1 MNITI
6 DPGPRT
12 GSVRVPASK
21 SQAHRLLIC
30 AALGMRPVRLT
41 LDGSSRDIDATAAC
55 LRALGAEIEAQDDAL
70 TVRPI
75 RAVPESLL
83 HLHCG
88 ESGSTL
94 RFLLPL
100 CGALGVQAAF
110 HMEGRLPERPLAPL
124 DAQLRAHGMTLRQ
137 EGSLLYVGGQLRGG
151 DFTLPGDVSSQYISG
166 LLLALPRIDGESR
179 LTVTGTLQ
187 SAGYVDMTLEALR
200 LSGVSIEAAQNA
212 FRIPGDQRFCLPET
226 LSVEG
231 DWSSAAFFLCAGAFS
246 AHGVRVRGLRT
257 DSTQGDRA
265 VLTLLRRFGAQ
276 IEEQTDCV
284 LVRRGALRGIR
295 IDAAQIPDL
304 VPALAV
310 TAVGA
315 EGQTVIEN
323 AARLRLKESD
333 RLQTTAALLRTLG
346 AAVTELPDGLVIE
359 GGRPLSGGTVSACGD
374 HRIAMSA
381 AIAAALAEAPVTVSG
396 AESVEKSYPRF
407 WNDLRS
413 LKGDAV

>member
-55 LRALGAEIEAQDDAL
+55 LRALGAEIEAQCGVL

-75 RAVPESLL
+75 RAVPEGLL

-100 CGALGVQAAF
+100 CGALGVQAVF
-110 HMEGRLPERPLAPL
+110 HMEGRLPERPLAPF

-137 EGSLLYVGGQLRGG
+137 EGSLLYVGGQLTGG
-151 DFTLPGDVSSQYISG
+151 DFTLPGNVSSQYISG

-187 SAGYVDMTLEALR
+187 SAGYVDMTLDALR

-212 FRIPGDQRFCLPET
+212 FRIPGGQRFCLPEAF
-226 LSVEG
+226 SVEG

-246 AHGVRVRGLRT
+246 AHGVRVCGLRT

-310 TAVGA
+310 TAAGA

>member
-12 GSVRVPASK
+12 GRVRAPASK

-30 AALGMRPVRLT
+30 AALGTRPVRLT
-41 LDGSSRDIDATAAC
+41 LDGGSKDIDATAAC
-55 LRALGAEIEAQDDAL
+55 LRALGAEIEAQDGAL

-75 RAVPESLL
+75 RAVPEDLC

-100 CGALGVQAAF
+100 CGALGAQAVF

-151 DFTLPGDVSSQYISG
+151 DFTLPGDVSSQYVSG
-166 LLLALPRIDGESR
+166 LLLALPRIGGESR

-187 SAGYVDMTLEALR
+187 SAGYVDMTLDALR
-200 LSGVSIEAAQNA
+200 LAGISIKAAQNT
-212 FRIPGDQRFCLPET
+212 FRIPGDQTACLPEA

-257 DSTQGDRA
+257 DLTQGDRA

-276 IEEQTDCV
+276 VEEQADCV

-310 TAVGA
+310 TAAGA

-333 RLQTTAALLRTLG
+333 RLQTTAALLRALG